1 MDFSFLFLLM
11 LPIESVIYI
20 IQYCL
25 NKSLQDCSFEQGSYL
40 KWTVN
45 ELLDRLRENPEV
57 TPLIIIKD
65 FRNQM
70 EEYSKVNPDT
80 SLVFNSGKDLAEW
93 IINLLIA

>member
-1 MDFSFLFLLM
+1 M
-11 LPIESVIYI
+11 LSIESVIYI

-25 NKSLQDCSFEQGSYL
+25 NESLQDCSFEQGSYL

-70 EEYSKVNPDT
+70 EEYSKVSPLT
-80 SLVFNSGKDLAEW
+80 AS
-93 IINLLIA
+93 ININENRRKYYAIRNFCRIKTCSENA

>member
-1 MDFSFLFLLM
+1 M

-70 EEYSKVNPDT
+70 EEYSKVSPLT
-80 SLVFNSGKDLAEW
+80 ASIFYTAKELTEW
-93 IINLLIA
+93 IINLLTA

>member
-1 MDFSFLFLLM
+1 M
-11 LPIESVIYI
+11 LSIESVIYI

-25 NKSLQDCSFEQGSYL
+25 NESLQDCSFEQGSYL

>member
-1 MDFSFLFLLM
+1 M
-11 LPIESVIYI
+11 LSIESVIYI

-25 NKSLQDCSFEQGSYL
+25 NESLQDCSFEQGSYL

-45 ELLDRLRENPEV
+45 ELLDSLRENPEV

-70 EEYSKVNPDT
+70 EEYSKVSPLT
-80 SLVFNSGKDLAEW
+80 ASIFCTAKELTEW
-93 IINLLIA
+93 IINLLVA

>member
-1 MDFSFLFLLM
+1 M

-80 SLVFNSGKDLAEW
+80 SLVFKSGKDLAEW

>member
-1 MDFSFLFLLM
+1 M
-11 LPIESVIYI
+11 LQIESVIYI